1 MASLYSIQT
10 ELQDIIFQLE
20 EGEATEELL
29 AKLQLNEEN
38 LKDKI
43 KDYLEVIKKYQ
54 AEERECKDEKD
65 RINKIQ
71 KVKANTYNRLKS
83 VVLDAVLAFGTIGKS
98 GNRVIEGATYKVYSK
113 NTTTVKLDEFLIADV
128 IRLYMDIAGEYISST
143 DNIEELD
150 LDYLANIIT
159 KNLQAEKKRESEDMA
174 GVSST
179 GEENSNI
186 AISKDDLVAINVEFS
201 ININLADLCSIENLP
216 LLSWIRQHPH
226 KTDIIQNIDKTTI
239 KGQLAL
245 NANLN
250 ICKEDI
256 NTSLIIK

>member
-1 MASLYSIQT
+1 MASLYSISN

-20 EGEATEELL
+20 EGEVTDELL
-29 AKLQLNEEN
+29 KKLTLSEEG
-38 LKDKI
+38 LKEKI
-43 KDYLEVIKKYQ
+43 KSYIDVIKKYQ

-71 KVKANTYNRLKS
+71 KVKANTYTRLKN
-83 VVLDAVLAFGTIGKS
+83 VVLDAVLAYGTIGKS
-98 GNRVIEGATYKVYSK
+98 GNRVIEEATYKVYSK

-159 KNLQAEKKRESEDMA
+159 KNLQAERKRINEESC
-174 GVSST
+174 SFT
-179 GEENSNI
+179 GEENNDI
-186 AISKDDLVAINVEFS
+186 RITKDDLDIINVEYS
-201 ININLADLCSIENLP
+201 INISLADLCSIENLP

-226 KTDIIQNIDKTTI
+226 KTNVFQNISSSIVKEHL
-239 KGQLAL
+239 KLG
-245 NANLN
+245 ANLN
-250 ICKEDI
+250 ICKEET

>member
-1 MASLYSIQT
+1 MTSLYSIQT

-43 KDYLEVIKKYQ
+43 KDYLKVIKKYQ

-71 KVKANTYNRLKS
+71 KVKANIYNRLKS

-98 GNRVIEGATYKVYSK
+98 GNRVIEGVTYKVYSK
-113 NTTTVKLDEFLIADV
+113 NTNTIKLNEILIADV

-159 KNLQAEKKRESEDMA
+159 KNLQAERKKINEEGGSF
-174 GVSST
+174 T
-179 GEENSNI
+179 GEENSDI
-186 AISKDDLVAINVEFS
+186 EITKDDLDIINVEYS
-201 ININLADLCSIENLP
+201 INISLADLCNIENLP

-226 KTDIIQNIDKTTI
+226 KTNITQNISSSVVKEHL
-239 KGQLAL
+239 KLG
-245 NANLN
+245 ANLN
-250 ICKEDI
+250 ICKEET

>member
-20 EGEATEELL
+20 EGEATEELIEKL
-29 AKLQLNEEN
+29 AITEDG

-43 KDYLEVIKKYQ
+43 KDYIDVIRHYQ

-98 GNRVIEGATYKVYSK
+98 GNRVIEGATYKVYTK
-113 NTTTVKLDEFLIADV
+113 NTSSIVLNEFFIADV
-128 IRLYMDIAGEYISST
+128 IRLYMDIVGEYISST
-143 DNIEELD
+143 DTVESLD
-150 LDYLANIIT
+150 LEYLANIIN

-186 AISKDDLVAINVEFS
+186 AISKDDLDIINVEYS
-201 ININLADLCSIENLP
+201 INISLADLCNIENLP

-226 KTDIIQNIDKTTI
+226 KTNIIQNISSSVVKEHL
-239 KGQLAL
+239 KLG
-245 NANLN
+245 ANLN
-250 ICKEDI
+250 IYKEET

>member
-1 MASLYSIQT
+1 MASLYSISN

-20 EGEATEELL
+20 EGKVTDELIEKLAITEDG
-29 AKLQLNEEN
+29 

-43 KDYLEVIKKYQ
+43 KNYIDVIKHYQ
-54 AEERECKDEKD
+54 AQESECKNEKD

-71 KVKANTYNRLKS
+71 KIKTNTYTRLKN
-83 VVLDAVLAFGTIGKS
+83 VVLDAVLAYGTIGKS

-159 KNLQAEKKRESEDMA
+159 KNLQAERKRINEESY
-174 GVSST
+174 SFT
-179 GEENSNI
+179 GEENNDI
-186 AISKDDLVAINVEFS
+186 RITKDDLDIINVEYS
-201 ININLADLCSIENLP
+201 INISLADLCSIENLP

-226 KTDIIQNIDKTTI
+226 KTNVFQNISSSIVKEHL
-239 KGQLAL
+239 KLG
-245 NANLN
+245 ANLN
-250 ICKEDI
+250 ICKEET

>member
-1 MASLYSIQT
+1 MASLYSIQQ

-20 EGEATEELL
+20 EGEATEELIEKL
-29 AKLQLNEEN
+29 AITEDG

-43 KDYLEVIKKYQ
+43 KNYIDVIKHYQ
-54 AEERECKDEKD
+54 AQESECKNEKD

-71 KVKANTYNRLKS
+71 KIKTNTYTRLKN
-83 VVLDAVLAFGTIGKS
+83 VVLDAVLAYGTIGKS

-159 KNLQAEKKRESEDMA
+159 KNLQAERKRINEESYPF
-174 GVSST
+174 T
-179 GEENSNI
+179 GEENNDI
-186 AISKDDLVAINVEFS
+186 RITKDDLDIINVEYS
-201 ININLADLCSIENLP
+201 INISLADLCSIENLP

-226 KTDIIQNIDKTTI
+226 KTNVFQNISSSIVKEHL
-239 KGQLAL
+239 KLG
-245 NANLN
+245 ANLN
-250 ICKEDI
+250 ICKEET